1 MMKKIT
7 LSAAAL
13 CVAASVSFGADGAAL
28 FKSCVACHGAAADRP
43 YLGGKVPALKS
54 IASAER
60 LESLKGYKAGTLNKY
75 GQGAIMK
82 AQTARFSEEDLA
94 AINAYID
101 SL

>member
-1 MMKKIT
+1 MKKFAF
-7 LSAAAL
+7 AACTAL
-13 CVAASVSFGADGAAL
+13 FAATFSFGADGATL

-82 AQTARFSEEDLA
+82 AQTARLSEEDLA

>member
-1 MMKKIT
+1 MKKII
-7 LSAAAL
+7 LSVAAL
-13 CVAASVSFGADGAAL
+13 CVATGVCFGADGAAL
-28 FKSCVACHGAAADRP
+28 FKSCVACHGAAADKP

-60 LESLKGYKAGTLNKY
+60 LESLKGYKAGTLNKN
-75 GQGAIMK
+75 GQGGIMK
-82 AQTARFSEEDLA
+82 AQMARFSEEDLV